1 MACTNLLPSVS
12 AFLPDL
18 MVGGLAGTGLPDG
31 EDADSLFLGNIE
43 DIQVSVL
50 DGQVGN
56 YVQ

>member
-1 MACTNLLPSVS
+1 
-12 AFLPDL
+12 

>member
-1 MACTNLLPSVS
+1 
-12 AFLPDL
+12 
-18 MVGGLAGTGLPDG
+18 MVGGLAATGLPDG